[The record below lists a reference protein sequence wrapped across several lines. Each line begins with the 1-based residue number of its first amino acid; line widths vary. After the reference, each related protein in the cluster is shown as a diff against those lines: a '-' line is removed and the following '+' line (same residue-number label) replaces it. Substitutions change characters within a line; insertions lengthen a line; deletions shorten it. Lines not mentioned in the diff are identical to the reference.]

1 MGYAEAREACTKL
14 LVELEGD
21 IREYI
26 IGMLEGD
33 ESEEEMKEAISEFL
47 LSTGDCADED
57 EATAVAGLR
66 NDTEGLLFFPAAAAA
81 CVAAVL
87 VDMARVPRTAPNA
100 HYRV

>member
-1 MGYAEAREACTKL
+1 MRPRATALRTAALDLRWGDDAE
-14 LVELEGD
+14 
-21 IREYI
+21 
-26 IGMLEGD
+26 
-33 ESEEEMKEAISEFL
+33 
-47 LSTGDCADED
+47 ADED